1 MNTKELREKLLQIE
15 DYERESY
22 RLWQEN
28 QKRAAGTE
36 EIWEAYQ
43 KKIEGYIAAYEEKGL
58 KNQIPIL
65 DYQSEGSG
73 RSGVSYLTDR
83 GRGQLVIPSR
93 ALVAEK
99 QGIKKWMMIQKHGR
113 YWACFY
119 HRHSFLEINYC
130 YSGQVIN
137 EVNGKKIV
145 MKPGDLL
152 LMEPGC
158 VHKIN
163 VLRKEDILINLVCFP
178 SAMLTVLEKLL
189 PGKCELSQFLSN
201 AVCHIAGNMN
211 YLFLRTSQDRKI
223 QEEIEELLAEYYDP
237 EQIAAKELFEQLIHT
252 VFVRL
257 WRFIEQNPELIFYNY
272 RPDSKVSRMIAY
284 IREHCADCT
293 RESVAEHFGYSE
305 SWVSSLLTEHL
316 GISFVRLRNE
326 FRLERVEELLR
337 ATELPVQTIAEQNG
351 FFNQSHFYR
360 LYKEYFGRLPRQE
373 TGAASVT

>member
-22 RLWQEN
+22 RLWQEY

-316 GISFVRLRNE
+316 GISL
-326 FRLERVEELLR
+326 
-337 ATELPVQTIAEQNG
+337 
-351 FFNQSHFYR
+351 
-360 LYKEYFGRLPRQE
+360 
-373 TGAASVT
+373 